1 VKTLKVGVCLT
12 AALLLCGCNPLMT
25 ASVRNLKSALLGPD
39 DLDVTAAQ
47 VAEVK
52 YPQIKLTTPSGS
64 GVLALVREREDLQFW
79 VASGKQVL
87 LLRDGLAV
95 RTIGL
100 GVEGD
105 LDGTRLADDAPFKQ
119 GLHRVADGFTSRRW
133 IDLYKGQEVGL
144 IVNSRFVRRSTQTLD
159 ILDKEYT
166 VLRVDEQIDVPA
178 IGLRATNHYWVDPV
192 DGFIVQSEQQLTSQ
206 LRVRIVQLTP
216 DRWHLP

>member
-1 VKTLKVGVCLT
+1 MKTLKVGVCLM
-12 AALLLCGCNPLMT
+12 AALMLCGCNPLMT
-25 ASVRNLKSALLGPD
+25 ASVRNLKSAVLGPD
-39 DLDVTAAQ
+39 ELDVSAAQ

-64 GVLALVREREDLQFW
+64 GVLALVRERQDLQFW

-105 LDGTRLADDAPFKQ
+105 LDGTRLADNAPFKR
-119 GLHRVADGFTSRRW
+119 GLHQVADGFTSQRW
-133 IDLYKGQEVGL
+133 IDLYKGQQVGL
-144 IVNSRFVRRSTQTLD
+144 IVNSRFLRRSTQTLD

-192 DGFIVQSEQQLTSQ
+192 DGFIVQSEQQLTKQ

-216 DRWHLP
+216 DRRHLP